1 MYPSN
6 HSNHN
11 LNPPAADSNSPPCS
25 TTEADCISFQSH
37 PDPHPPHHL
46 QCQVPLTSK
55 LTYCWWKKKLHQLRL
70 VVCPMLYKV
79 LYTHSR
85 WLAGFLPS
93 TLFSRKKSSEP
104 KYSDGRRANFSLNW
118 RRADLNVMSKDSSES
133 SPKSRKWVIPGSL
146 WSVSLNW

>member
-55 LTYCWWKKKLHQLRL
+55 LTYCFFGRNPANQLRL
-70 VVCPMLYKV
+70 VVCPMIYKGFI
-79 LYTHSR
+79 YTFQVVQ
-85 WLAGFLPS
+85 AGFLPS
-93 TLFSRKKSSEP
+93 TQISRKKSSEP
-104 KYSDGRRANFSLNW
+104 KYSDGRRANFSLNLSC
-118 RRADLNVMSKDSSES
+118 RRIPPNPHQNQENWSSQGVFGQC
-133 SPKSRKWVIPGSL
+133 P
-146 WSVSLNW
+146 